1 MGRSDKNVLPKNPSS
16 AQNTKDDS
24 IDWNVPLL
32 VKFNTKGTPRGMYG
46 SQLN

>member
-32 VKFNTKGTPRGMYG
+32 VNSTLKEPLEVCTAL
-46 SQLN
+46 S